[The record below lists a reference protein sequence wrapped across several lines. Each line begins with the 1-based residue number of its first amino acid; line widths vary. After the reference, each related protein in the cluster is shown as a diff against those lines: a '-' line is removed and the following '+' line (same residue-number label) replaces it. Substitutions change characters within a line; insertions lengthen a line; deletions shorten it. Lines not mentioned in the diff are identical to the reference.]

1 MKIYTR
7 TGDKGK
13 TGIVGG
19 MLVDKDDVRIET
31 NGILDEAN
39 SFIGVLRTKIP
50 EKHVWQEILYKIQV
64 DIMNMMSHIAT
75 HSSVREKNSVD
86 KPEDGAAYCEK
97 LIDQMQDEM
106 DGPHDFFIL
115 PGGTEVSALCHVVRT
130 KLRTTERRLVSLHK
144 KDPVES
150 YVMKYVNRLSDLFFC
165 MSRYDLFKEGLSED
179 KLRPFK
185 LPMRK

>member
-1 MKIYTR
+1 MRIYTR

-19 MLVDKDDVRIET
+19 RLVDKDDVRIEA

-39 SFIGVLRTKIP
+39 SFIGVLRTKIS
-50 EKHVWQEILYKIQV
+50 ETHSWQEILYKVQV

-75 HSSVREKNSVD
+75 HSSLRAKNPVD
-86 KPEDGAAYCEK
+86 HPDDGAKYCEV
-97 LIDQMQDEM
+97 LIDQMLEEM

-115 PGGTEVSALCHVVRT
+115 PGGTEVSALCHVVRA
-130 KLRTTERRLVSLHK
+130 KLRSTERRLVALHK
-144 KDPVES
+144 EDPVET
-150 YVMKYVNRLSDLFFC
+150 YIMKYINRLSDLFFC

-185 LPMRK
+185 LPTR